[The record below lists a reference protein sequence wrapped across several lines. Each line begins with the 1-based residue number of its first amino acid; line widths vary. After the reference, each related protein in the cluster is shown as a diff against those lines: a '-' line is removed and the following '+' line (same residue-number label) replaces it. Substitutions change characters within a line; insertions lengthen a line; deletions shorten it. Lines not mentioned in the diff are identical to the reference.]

1 MGADPRRRF
10 AARHVL
16 FTVDVEE
23 FDTALEFGHIIPL
36 AEQIAVSTRGLR
48 LLAERLDAVGTRATL
63 FTTANY
69 ALHEPDLIRR
79 LAQTHEIASHGY
91 YHTTFEPADLLRSRL
106 TLETLVGRPVTGFRR
121 ARMGYVD
128 PGDVRGAGY
137 VYNSS
142 LHPTWLPGRYNHW
155 GEPRLPFREAG
166 VWQIPAS
173 VTPTLRLPLF
183 WLSLKNF
190 PFTYYRALC
199 RQTLRADGFL
209 NLYVHPW
216 EFTDLAGYN
225 RIPTYVRRH
234 SAGQLLDRVEQLL
247 RDLKAE
253 GDFSTMDAFVA
264 TLRPFSATGGGLNP
278 ERV

>member
-1 MGADPRRRF
+1 MGSPDRSRSI
-10 AARHVL
+10 L

-23 FDTALEFGHIIPL
+23 FDTAVEFGHDIPL
-36 AEQIAVSTRGLR
+36 SEQVTVSTRGLVP
-48 LLAERLDAVGTRATL
+48 LTERFDAVGARTTL

-79 LAQTHEIASHGY
+79 LATKHEIASHGY
-91 YHTTFEPADLLRSRL
+91 YHTTFAPADLLKSRL
-106 TLETLVGRPVTGFRR
+106 ALEDLLGRSVTGFRR

-128 PGDVRGAGY
+128 PVDVQRAGY
-137 VYNSS
+137 RYNSS

-155 GEPRLPFREAG
+155 GEPRRPFRESG

-190 PFTYYRALC
+190 PFAVYKQLC
-199 RQTLRADGFL
+199 RQTLRSDGFL

-216 EFTDLAGYN
+216 EFTDLSAYDK
-225 RIPTYVRRH
+225 IPTYVRRH
-234 SAGQLLDRVEQLL
+234 SRAVLLDRVEELL
-247 RDLKAE
+247 RYLKPQGEFVTMQAFAE
-253 GDFSTMDAFVA
+253 E
-264 TLRPFSATGGGLNP
+264 L
-278 ERV
+278 